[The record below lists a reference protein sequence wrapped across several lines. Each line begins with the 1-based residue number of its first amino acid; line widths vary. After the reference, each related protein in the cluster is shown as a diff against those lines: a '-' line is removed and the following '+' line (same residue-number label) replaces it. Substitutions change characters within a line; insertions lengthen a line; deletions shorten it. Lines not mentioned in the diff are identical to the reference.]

1 MREIY
6 TAHRPQKLAD
16 VVGLLLEWRDEEEEL
31 LALVT
36 QKYMGVLRL
45 DRRSCWRELCRLR
58 QIRAWLIKT
67 TTKLEPVW

>member
-1 MREIY
+1 MVCAWAVSKVEARMREIY

-36 QKYMGVLRL
+36 QKYMGSATAGQTVMLARTM
-45 DRRSCWRELCRLR
+45 S
-58 QIRAWLIKT
+58 
-67 TTKLEPVW
+67 P

>member
-36 QKYMGVLRL
+36 QKYMGSATAGQTVMLARTM
-45 DRRSCWRELCRLR
+45 S
-58 QIRAWLIKT
+58 
-67 TTKLEPVW
+67 P